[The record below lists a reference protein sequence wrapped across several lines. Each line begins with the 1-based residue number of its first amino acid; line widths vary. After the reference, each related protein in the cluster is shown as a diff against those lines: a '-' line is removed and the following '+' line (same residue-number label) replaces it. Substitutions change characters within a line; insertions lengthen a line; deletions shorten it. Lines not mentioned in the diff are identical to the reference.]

1 MSHTDIILLFVAA
14 MVIGAAL
21 MMVGMVLLMVNK
33 KDPADYDANTYF
45 ISYKDSNRLGLNGG
59 EIRVYKYGELV
70 NTISGHMA
78 DDIWK
83 WLTEVNESGNTRN

>member
-1 MSHTDIILLFVAA
+1 MTHTDVILIFVAA
-14 MVIGAAL
+14 MVLGAAL
-21 MMVGMVLLMVNK
+21 MMVGMILLTASK
-33 KDPADYDANTYF
+33 KDPADYAPNSFF
-45 ISYKDSNRLGLNGG
+45 IAYKKSNQLGLEGG

-83 WLTEVNESGNTRN
+83 WLTEVNEGGR